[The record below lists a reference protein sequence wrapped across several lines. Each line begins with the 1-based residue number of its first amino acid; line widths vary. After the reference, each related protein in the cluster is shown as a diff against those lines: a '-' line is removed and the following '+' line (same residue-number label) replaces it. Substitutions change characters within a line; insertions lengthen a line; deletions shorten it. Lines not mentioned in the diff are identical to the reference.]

1 MQDLCNHSSDL
12 NQQLDRSIYSL
23 KNGDIYTAATS
34 LIQASP
40 NKEIVFIDATVE
52 NYQSLAAG
60 VKPGTQVII
69 LDPKRDG
76 VTQIAEVL
84 KDCTNIRAIHI
95 VSHGKQ
101 GTLQL
106 GATHLNADTLETY
119 TSFLQQWK
127 SALIPDA
134 DILLYGCN
142 VAAGASGVAFVE
154 KLSQLTGANI
164 AASNNLTG
172 SAALGGDWNLEVET
186 GSIATPLAFD
196 SSVMQAYTSVLEI
209 FKLIGQS
216 TFASNYNYSGTTVG
230 GLSGITYDAATKTY
244 YAISDAKNDDNG
256 AVRFYTLNID
266 LSSGS
271 LGTIDFTG
279 VTTLK
284 DSGGTSFAANVSDTE
299 GIALTSGGNAFIS
312 SEGIF
317 SSTNTQ
323 PFINQF
329 NLTTGNQNLSLP
341 ISSPKFDVSADTTQG
356 VRNNKAFESLTIT
369 PDQQVLFTATEVALE
384 QDGSAPT
391 GSAGSPSR
399 IVRYNLSTG
408 SVDGEFL
415 YNTDAENGISELLA
429 LDQNTLLAIDRNVST
444 GVGKLYQV
452 SLQGATDIKNN
463 NGLIASGLGSITAVQ
478 KTLVA
483 DLSTFPSGTNFEGMT
498 LGPTLPN
505 GKRSLVLVSD
515 NNFGFGIANIPTR
528 FASFEINSAP
538 VLDNSGSPIL
548 TTINEDPTGNSNPGT
563 LISSLIATSVTDLDT
578 GDAKG
583 IAVTGVDKT
592 NGTWEF
598 SINGGT
604 INGGT
609 WTAFTPS
616 ESAAQLLV
624 ADADTRI
631 RFVPSADYNGTVTA
645 GITFRAWDQTTGT
658 NGGTANIT
666 TSGTGGL
673 SSFSTAI
680 ETASITVNPVN
691 DAPTFTPGTNQV
703 ITAGAGAQSVAGWA
717 TGFNPGP
724 TNESSQTL
732 VGYQIVSN
740 SAPSI
745 FKVAPTIDATG
756 NLIYTPSTSL
766 GSSATATIGVT
777 VQDNGGT
784 ANVGADTSTI
794 KFFNITVNPNI
805 APLNVVINE
814 VAWMGTQAST
824 FDEWIELYNSTAN
837 AIDLS
842 GWTLT
847 DGDDINKTLSGVIP
861 PGGYF
866 LLERTNETTVNDIPS
881 DLTYTGG
888 LGNAGETLTLK
899 TPDGVVIDTA
909 NGNGGVWPA
918 GANVT
923 GTPTVRLT
931 MERTNPLAADSDS
944 NWHRNDGVTRNGTD
958 ANGNPIYGTPK
969 AANSVP
975 VPPGVTVTP
984 ISDLTTTEAGKTAT
998 FTVKLNTIPT
1008 ANVTIGLTSSDTT
1021 EGMLSTSSVIFSPN
1035 NWNIPQTVTITGVDD
1050 TIVDGNIA
1058 YSIVTGTTTSTD
1070 ANYNNINPAD
1080 VAVVNNDNEILT
1092 VNFTAIDADTGE
1104 TGANTGT
1111 FRISRNGT
1119 IGDLIVYMTI
1129 DGISTASVSDYK
1141 LSGNGTLTS
1150 SGTDV
1155 KITIPNGS
1163 DFVDITLTPNDDTL
1177 YEGSETLK
1185 LNLTNGNYTIGSN
1198 NTATV
1203 TIADNDPIP
1212 SLTIGD
1218 VSLTEG
1224 NLGTTDATFTVTL
1237 SAASGLPVTVD
1248 YETADGTAKNLSDF
1262 TGINGTLTFAP
1273 GETTKTITVAVKGD
1287 TLNEINENFFVNLK
1301 NPSNA
1306 IIADNQGIG
1315 TINNDDDPPSI
1326 SINNVSVIEGIN
1338 GTNYAIFNVNLS
1350 AISGQTVAV
1359 NYSIADGTA
1368 TTANNDYTSVNG
1380 TLTFAPGETTKT
1392 ISVPIVGD
1400 AFNELNETF
1409 FVNLSSPSNATIAD
1423 SQGIGT
1429 INNDDNPPSITIGN
1443 TSILESDSGTSNLTF
1458 TVKLSAASGQVVTV
1472 DFVTADDKT
1481 TVGSDYIDTS
1491 GTLTFNPAETE
1502 KTITVQVKG
1511 DTLNEDNEGFFVNLK
1526 NASNAT
1532 IADNQA
1538 LGVIIDNDPVPSLS
1552 INDIFITEGD
1562 SGSTN
1567 ATFTVTLSAASG
1579 LPVTVNYNT
1588 SDGTAATVDGDYAI
1602 ASPTPITFA
1611 PGETSKVI
1619 TVGVKGDN
1627 KFEANETFNVNLTGA
1642 TNAIIAKSIGIG
1654 TINNDDLPP
1663 KISISDATLNE
1674 GNNGTTTNASFTIT
1688 LSNPSSDTVTV
1699 NYNTSDGT
1707 ATTADGDYA
1716 IASPT
1721 LLTFAPGETSKIIT
1735 VAVNGDTKFEANE
1748 TFNVN
1753 LSSATN
1759 AIIAKGTGV
1768 ATINNDDLPP
1778 KISISDATLNEGNNG
1793 TTTNASFTI
1802 TLSNP
1807 SSDAVTVNYN
1817 TSDGTAATA
1826 DGDYAI
1832 ASPTLLT
1839 FAPGETSKVITV
1851 AVKGDNKFEAN
1862 ETFNVNLTGETNAT
1876 IAKGTGVATINNDD
1890 IPIPNISISDVT
1902 VTEGNSGTK
1911 LANFTVSL
1919 SNASAQEIAASYAT
1933 ANSSAIALSD
1943 YTNKVGTLTFA
1954 PGVTSQIISVPIVG
1968 DNVDE
1973 ANETFLVNLS
1983 NPVNAKIADNQAL
1996 GTILDDDT
2004 AGFTISPISNNTTEA
2019 GGTGTFTVK
2028 LNSQPTAN
2036 VTLGLTSSD
2045 TTEGTVSTPNLTF
2058 TANNWNVAQTVTV
2071 KGVDDVL
2078 IDGNIAYNI
2087 VTSAAISTD
2096 AKYNGFNPQDVA
2108 VANIDN
2114 DTVPLNVING
2124 TLLSETLVGTSLD
2137 DRINGFGGHDTIVG
2151 GLGKDRI
2158 YGDDGNDTLIGD
2170 LNNNVLTGGSMGMDD
2185 LIYGGTGSDRING
2198 CGGNDTLYGEAGSDQ
2213 IWGDGGDD
2221 RLYGGLGNDI
2231 LTGGLGRDIF
2241 AVSKGEGTD
2250 TIRDF
2255 QIGQDYIGLVG
2266 GLKLNQLSIIQ
2277 QGSNTSIIDN
2287 SNNQTLAI
2295 LAGVN
2300 AATFISSAA
2309 STFVSI

>member
-1 MQDLCNHSSDL
+1 
-12 NQQLDRSIYSL
+12 
-23 KNGDIYTAATS
+23 
-34 LIQASP
+34 
-40 NKEIVFIDATVE
+40 
-52 NYQSLAAG
+52 
-60 VKPGTQVII
+60 
-69 LDPKRDG
+69 
-76 VTQIAEVL
+76 
-84 KDCTNIRAIHI
+84 
-95 VSHGKQ
+95 
-101 GTLQL
+101 
-106 GATHLNADTLETY
+106 
-119 TSFLQQWK
+119 
-127 SALIPDA
+127 
-134 DILLYGCN
+134 
-142 VAAGASGVAFVE
+142 
-154 KLSQLTGANI
+154 
-164 AASNNLTG
+164 
-172 SAALGGDWNLEVET
+172 
-186 GSIATPLAFD
+186 
-196 SSVMQAYTSVLEI
+196 
-209 FKLIGQS
+209 
-216 TFASNYNYSGTTVG
+216 
-230 GLSGITYDAATKTY
+230 
-244 YAISDAKNDDNG
+244 
-256 AVRFYTLNID
+256 
-266 LSSGS
+266 
-271 LGTIDFTG
+271 
-279 VTTLK
+279 
-284 DSGGTSFAANVSDTE
+284 
-299 GIALTSGGNAFIS
+299 
-312 SEGIF
+312 
-317 SSTNTQ
+317 
-323 PFINQF
+323 
-329 NLTTGNQNLSLP
+329 
-341 ISSPKFDVSADTTQG
+341 
-356 VRNNKAFESLTIT
+356 
-369 PDQQVLFTATEVALE
+369 
-384 QDGSAPT
+384 
-391 GSAGSPSR
+391 
-399 IVRYNLSTG
+399 
-408 SVDGEFL
+408 
-415 YNTDAENGISELLA
+415 
-429 LDQNTLLAIDRNVST
+429 
-444 GVGKLYQV
+444 
-452 SLQGATDIKNN
+452 
-463 NGLIASGLGSITAVQ
+463 
-478 KTLVA
+478 
-483 DLSTFPSGTNFEGMT
+483 
-498 LGPTLPN
+498 
-505 GKRSLVLVSD
+505 
-515 NNFGFGIANIPTR
+515 
-528 FASFEINSAP
+528 
-538 VLDNSGSPIL
+538 
-548 TTINEDPTGNSNPGT
+548 
-563 LISSLIATSVTDLDT
+563 
-578 GDAKG
+578 
-583 IAVTGVDKT
+583 
-592 NGTWEF
+592 
-598 SINGGT
+598 
-604 INGGT
+604 
-609 WTAFTPS
+609 
-616 ESAAQLLV
+616 
-624 ADADTRI
+624 
-631 RFVPSADYNGTVTA
+631 
-645 GITFRAWDQTTGT
+645 
-658 NGGTANIT
+658 
-666 TSGTGGL
+666 
-673 SSFSTAI
+673 
-680 ETASITVNPVN
+680 
-691 DAPTFTPGTNQV
+691 
-703 ITAGAGAQSVAGWA
+703 
-717 TGFNPGP
+717 
-724 TNESSQTL
+724 
-732 VGYQIVSN
+732 
-740 SAPSI
+740 
-745 FKVAPTIDATG
+745 
-756 NLIYTPSTSL
+756 
-766 GSSATATIGVT
+766 
-777 VQDNGGT
+777 
-784 ANVGADTSTI
+784 
-794 KFFNITVNPNI
+794 
-805 APLNVVINE
+805 
-814 VAWMGTQAST
+814 
-824 FDEWIELYNSTAN
+824 
-837 AIDLS
+837 
-842 GWTLT
+842 
-847 DGDDINKTLSGVIP
+847 
-861 PGGYF
+861 
-866 LLERTNETTVNDIPS
+866 
-881 DLTYTGG
+881 
-888 LGNAGETLTLK
+888 
-899 TPDGVVIDTA
+899 
-909 NGNGGVWPA
+909 
-918 GANVT
+918 
-923 GTPTVRLT
+923 
-931 MERTNPLAADSDS
+931 
-944 NWHRNDGVTRNGTD
+944 
-958 ANGNPIYGTPK
+958 
-969 AANSVP
+969 
-975 VPPGVTVTP
+975 
-984 ISDLTTTEAGKTAT
+984 
-998 FTVKLNTIPT
+998 
-1008 ANVTIGLTSSDTT
+1008 
-1021 EGMLSTSSVIFSPN
+1021 
-1035 NWNIPQTVTITGVDD
+1035 
-1050 TIVDGNIA
+1050 
-1058 YSIVTGTTTSTD
+1058 
-1070 ANYNNINPAD
+1070 
-1080 VAVVNNDNEILT
+1080 
-1092 VNFTAIDADTGE
+1092 
-1104 TGANTGT
+1104 
-1111 FRISRNGT
+1111 
-1119 IGDLIVYMTI
+1119 
-1129 DGISTASVSDYK
+1129 
-1141 LSGNGTLTS
+1141 
-1150 SGTDV
+1150 
-1155 KITIPNGS
+1155 
-1163 DFVDITLTPNDDTL
+1163 
-1177 YEGSETLK
+1177 
-1185 LNLTNGNYTIGSN
+1185 
-1198 NTATV
+1198 
-1203 TIADNDPIP
+1203 
-1212 SLTIGD
+1212 
-1218 VSLTEG
+1218 
-1224 NLGTTDATFTVTL
+1224 
-1237 SAASGLPVTVD
+1237 
-1248 YETADGTAKNLSDF
+1248 
-1262 TGINGTLTFAP
+1262 
-1273 GETTKTITVAVKGD
+1273 
-1287 TLNEINENFFVNLK
+1287 
-1301 NPSNA
+1301 
-1306 IIADNQGIG
+1306 
-1315 TINNDDDPPSI
+1315 
-1326 SINNVSVIEGIN
+1326 
-1338 GTNYAIFNVNLS
+1338 
-1350 AISGQTVAV
+1350 
-1359 NYSIADGTA
+1359 
-1368 TTANNDYTSVNG
+1368 
-1380 TLTFAPGETTKT
+1380 
-1392 ISVPIVGD
+1392 
-1400 AFNELNETF
+1400 
-1409 FVNLSSPSNATIAD
+1409 
-1423 SQGIGT
+1423 
-1429 INNDDNPPSITIGN
+1429 
-1443 TSILESDSGTSNLTF
+1443 
-1458 TVKLSAASGQVVTV
+1458 
-1472 DFVTADDKT
+1472 
-1481 TVGSDYIDTS
+1481 
-1491 GTLTFNPAETE
+1491 
-1502 KTITVQVKG
+1502 VKG

>member
-12 NQQLDRSIYSL
+12 NQQLNNSVYSL
-23 KNGDIYTAATS
+23 KNGDFYTAAIS
-34 LIQASP
+34 PIQASP
-40 NKEIVFIDATVE
+40 NKEIVFIDETVE

-60 VKPGTQVII
+60 VKPGTQVVI
-69 LDPKRDG
+69 LNPRQDG
-76 VTQIAEVL
+76 VTQITEVL
-84 KDCTNIRAIHI
+84 KDCTNIKAIHI
-95 VSHGKQ
+95 VSHGKE

-106 GATHLNADTLETY
+106 GSSQLSADTLETY
-119 TSFLQQWK
+119 THFLQQWK

-142 VAAGASGVAFVE
+142 VASGAPGVAFVE
-154 KLSQLTGANI
+154 NLSQLMGANI

-172 SAALGGDWNLEVET
+172 SVALGGDWNLEVKT
-186 GSIATPLAFD
+186 GSIETPLAFD
-196 SSVMQAYTSVLEI
+196 SSVMQEYTSVLEI
-209 FKLIGQS
+209 FKFIGGS
-216 TFASNYNYSGTTVG
+216 TFDSAYNYSGTTVG
-230 GLSGITYDAATKTY
+230 GLSGITYDAATNTY
-244 YAISDAKNDDNG
+244 YAISDAKNDVNG

-271 LGTIDFTG
+271 LGTINFTG

-284 DSGGTSFAANVSDTE
+284 DSGGTPFAANISDTE

-317 SSTNTQ
+317 SSTNAQ

-329 NLTTGNQNLSLP
+329 NLTTGNQNLSLSIP
-341 ISSPKFDVSADTTQG
+341 SPKFDVSADTTQG
-356 VRNNKAFESLTIT
+356 VRSNKAFESLTIT

-384 QDGSAPT
+384 QDGLAPT

-399 IVRYNLSTG
+399 ILRYDLLTSNPG
-408 SVDGEFL
+408 AEFL
-415 YNTDAENGISELLA
+415 YNTDAGNGISELLA
-429 LDQNTLLAIDRNVST
+429 LDNNTFLAIDRFVNPFS
-444 GVGKLYQV
+444 GGSLRLYQV
-452 SLQGATDIKNN
+452 SLQGATDISSFPTLPGSGITPVKKT
-463 NGLIASGLGSITAVQ
+463 LIADFQASNLPLG
-478 KTLVA
+478 
-483 DLSTFPSGTNFEGMT
+483 NFEGMT

-515 NNFGFGIANIPTR
+515 NNFGAGFGIPTQ
-528 FASFEINSAP
+528 FVSFEINSAP
-538 VLDNSGSPIL
+538 VLDNSGSPII
-548 TTINEDPTGNSNPGT
+548 TTINEDPTSNPGT
-563 LISSLIATSVTDLDT
+563 LISSLITTSVTDLDT

-583 IAVTGVDKT
+583 IAVTAADNT
-592 NGTWEF
+592 NGTWQF
-598 SINGGT
+598 ST
-604 INGGT
+604 NGGT

-616 ESAAQLLV
+616 ESAAQLLA

-666 TSGTGGL
+666 TNGTGGL

-680 ETASITVNPVN
+680 ETASITINPVN

-703 ITAGAGAQSVAGWA
+703 VTAGTGAQSVTGWA

-724 TNESSQTL
+724 ANESSQTL
-732 VGYQIVSN
+732 LGYQIVSN
-740 SAPSI
+740 SAPGI
-745 FKVAPTIDATG
+745 FKVAPTINATG
-756 NLIYTPSTSL
+756 QLTYTPSPSL

-784 ANVGADTSTI
+784 ANGGADTSVI
-794 KFFNITVNPNI
+794 KFFDITVNPNI

-814 VAWMGTQAST
+814 VAWMGTNAD
-824 FDEWIELYNSTAN
+824 FNDEWIELYNPTAN

-847 DGDDINKTLSGVIP
+847 SGDGTPSITFQAGKIIP
-861 PGGYF
+861 AGGYF
-866 LLERTNETTVNDIPS
+866 LLERTDNTTVNSIPS
-881 DLTYTGG
+881 DLIYTGS
-888 LGNAGETLTLK
+888 LGNASGETLTLK

-909 NGNGGVWPA
+909 NGNGGAWPA

-931 MERTNPLAADSDS
+931 MERTNPLAADTDS

-958 ANGNPIYGTPK
+958 VGGNPIYGTPK

-984 ISDLTTTEAGKTAT
+984 ITDLTTTEAGVTAT
-998 FTVKLNTIPT
+998 FTVKLNTIPI

-1021 EGMLSTSSVIFSPN
+1021 EGTLSTSSLIFTPN
-1035 NWNIPQTVTITGVDD
+1035 NWNTPQTVTITGVDD

-1058 YSIVTGTTTSTD
+1058 YSIITAATVSTD
-1070 ANYNNINPAD
+1070 IKYNNINPAD
-1080 VAVVNNDNEILT
+1080 VAVVNNDNDTPIVNLT
-1092 VNFTAIDADTGE
+1092 SIDANAGE

-1111 FRISRNGT
+1111 FRISRTGT
-1119 IGDLIVYMTI
+1119 FGDLIVYMTI
-1129 DGISTASVSDYK
+1129 DGSSSASASDYN
-1141 LSGNGTLTS
+1141 LSGNSTLAS
-1150 SGTDV
+1150 SGTNV
-1155 KITIPNGS
+1155 KIVIPNGS

-1177 YEGSETLK
+1177 YEGSETLQLK
-1185 LNLTNGNYTIGSN
+1185 LTNGNYIIGSN
-1198 NTATV
+1198 NAATV

-1218 VSLTEG
+1218 FSLMEG

-1237 SAASGLPVTVD
+1237 SAASSLPVTVD

-1262 TGINGTLTFAP
+1262 TGINGTLTFSP
-1273 GETTKTITVAVKGD
+1273 GETTKTIKVAVQGD

-1306 IIADNQGIG
+1306 TIADNQGIG
-1315 TINNDDDPPSI
+1315 TINNDDAPPSI
-1326 SINNVSVIEGIN
+1326 SIDNVLVIEGVN
-1338 GTNYAIFNVNLS
+1338 GGTNYAIFNVNLS

-1359 NYSIADGTA
+1359 NYGTSDGTA
-1368 TTANNDYTSVNG
+1368 TTTNNDYTSVNG
-1380 TLTFAPGETTKT
+1380 TLTFAPGETKQT

-1400 AFNELNETF
+1400 ALNELNETF
-1409 FVNLSSPSNATIAD
+1409 LVNLSNPSKATIVNN
-1423 SQGIGT
+1423 QGTGT
-1429 INNDDNPPSITIGN
+1429 IINDDNPPSITIGD
-1443 TSILESDSGTSNLTF
+1443 TSILEGDSGTSNLTF
-1458 TVKLSAASGQVVTV
+1458 IVKLSAASGQVVTV
-1472 DFVTADDKT
+1472 DYATADDKT

-1491 GTLTFNPAETE
+1491 GTVTFNPGETE

-1511 DTLNEDNEGFFVNLK
+1511 DTLNEDNEGLFVNLK
-1526 NASNAT
+1526 NASSNAT
-1532 IADNQA
+1532 VADNQA
-1538 LGVIIDNDPVPSLS
+1538 LGIIINNDPVPSLA
-1552 INDIFITEGD
+1552 INDIPINEGD
-1562 SGSTN
+1562 GGSTN
-1567 ATFTVTLSAASG
+1567 ATFTVTLSAAS
-1579 LPVTVNYNT
+1579 
-1588 SDGTAATVDGDYAI
+1588 
-1602 ASPTPITFA
+1602 
-1611 PGETSKVI
+1611 SK
-1619 TVGVKGDN
+1619 
-1627 KFEANETFNVNLTGA
+1627 
-1642 TNAIIAKSIGIG
+1642 
-1654 TINNDDLPP
+1654 
-1663 KISISDATLNE
+1663 
-1674 GNNGTTTNASFTIT
+1674 
-1688 LSNPSSDTVTV
+1688 TVTV

-1721 LLTFAPGETSKIIT
+1721 PITFAPGETSKIIT

-1748 TFNVN
+1748 TFNIN
-1753 LSSATN
+1753 L
-1759 AIIAKGTGV
+1759 
-1768 ATINNDDLPP
+1768 
-1778 KISISDATLNEGNNG
+1778 
-1793 TTTNASFTI
+1793 
-1802 TLSNP
+1802 
-1807 SSDAVTVNYN
+1807 
-1817 TSDGTAATA
+1817 TAA
-1826 DGDYAI
+1826 
-1832 ASPTLLT
+1832 
-1839 FAPGETSKVITV
+1839 
-1851 AVKGDNKFEAN
+1851 
-1862 ETFNVNLTGETNAT
+1862 TNAT
-1876 IAKGTGVATINNDD
+1876 IAKGTGVGTINNNDA
-1890 IPIPNISISDVT
+1890 IPSLTISDAI

-1919 SNASAQEIAASYAT
+1919 SNASALAIAVNYAT
-1933 ANSSAIALSD
+1933 ANGSAIALND
-1943 YTNKVGTLTFA
+1943 YTNKAGTLNFA
-1954 PGVTSQIISVPIVG
+1954 PGVTSQIITVPIIG

-1973 ANETFLVNLS
+1973 ANETFFVNLS
-1983 NPVNAKIADNQAL
+1983 NPINAKIADSQAV

-2004 AGFTISPISNNTTEA
+2004 AGFTISPISNNTTEV
-2019 GGTGTFTVK
+2019 GGTATFTVK
-2028 LNSQPTAN
+2028 LNSQPTAI
-2036 VTLGLTSSD
+2036 VTLGLASSD
-2045 TTEGTVSTPNLTF
+2045 TTEGSVSTPSLTF
-2058 TANNWNVAQTVTV
+2058 TPNNWNLAQTITV

-2078 IDGNIAYNI
+2078 VDGNIAYSI
-2087 VTSAAISTD
+2087 VTAPAISTD
-2096 AKYNGFNPQDVA
+2096 AKYNGLNPQDVV

-2114 DTVPLNVING
+2114 DTAPLNVING
-2124 TLLSETLVGTSLD
+2124 TSLSETLVGTSLD
-2137 DRINGFGGHDTIVG
+2137 DRIIGFGGHDTIVG

-2170 LNNNVLTGGSMGMDD
+2170 LNSNVLAGGSMGMDD

-2241 AVSKGEGTD
+2241 AVAKGEGTD

-2266 GLKLNQLSIIQ
+2266 GLKLNQVSIIQ
-2277 QGSNTSIIDN
+2277 QGSNTSIID
-2287 SNNQTLAI
+2287 SSTNQTLAI

-2300 AATFISSAA
+2300 AGTFLSSAA

>member
-1 MQDLCNHSSDL
+1 MQYLSNHSSGL
-12 NQQLDRSIYSL
+12 NQQLDL
-23 KNGDIYTAATS
+23 CVDTFKKGDSYTAATS

-40 NKEIVFIDATVE
+40 NKEIVFIDGTVE
-52 NYQSLAAG
+52 DYQRLAAG
-60 VKPGTQVII
+60 VQPGTQVII

-76 VTQIAEVL
+76 VTQIAKVL
-84 KDCTNIRAIHI
+84 KDFTNIRAIHI
-95 VSHGKQ
+95 VSHGKE

-106 GATHLNADTLETY
+106 GSTHLNADTLETY

-172 SAALGGDWNLEVET
+172 SAALGGDWNLEVKI
-186 GSIATPLAFD
+186 GSITTSLAFD
-196 SSVMQAYTSVLEI
+196 SSVLQEYTSVLEI
-209 FKLIGQS
+209 FKFIGQS
-216 TFASNYNYSGTTVG
+216 TFDSDYNYSGTTVG
-230 GLSGITYDAATKTY
+230 GLSGITYDAATNTY

-266 LSSGS
+266 LSLGS

-369 PDQQVLFTATEVALE
+369 PNQQVLFTATEVALE

-408 SVDGEFL
+408 SLDGEFL
-415 YNTDAENGISELLA
+415 YNTDAGNGISELLA
-429 LDQNTLLAIDRNVST
+429 LDQNTLLAIDRNVSS

-452 SLQGATDIKNN
+452 SLPGATDIKNN
-463 NGLIASGLGSITAVQ
+463 NGLIASGLGGITAVQ

-483 DLSTFPSGTNFEGMT
+483 DLSNFPLGTNFEGMT

-505 GKRSLVLVSD
+505 GKRSLVLLSD
-515 NNFGFGIANIPTR
+515 NNFGFGGANIPTR

-548 TTINEDPTGNSNPGT
+548 TTINEDPTSNPGT

-583 IAVTGVDKT
+583 IAVTGVDNT

-631 RFVPSADYNGTVTA
+631 RFVPSADYNGTLPTA
-645 GITFRAWDQTTGT
+645 ITFRAWDQTIGT

-703 ITAGAGAQSVAGWA
+703 VTAGAGAQNVTAWA

-732 VGYQIVSN
+732 LGYQIVSN
-740 SAPSI
+740 SAPSL
-745 FKVAPTIDATG
+745 FKVAPTLNAAG

-784 ANVGADTSTI
+784 ANGGADTSAI

-814 VAWMGTQAST
+814 VAWMGTQANFT
-824 FDEWIELYNSTAN
+824 DEWIELYNPTAN

-866 LLERTNETTVNDIPS
+866 LLERTADTTVNDIGA
-881 DLTYTGG
+881 DLIYTGG
-888 LGNAGETLTLK
+888 LGNAGEILTLK

-909 NGNGGVWPA
+909 NGNGGAWPA

-923 GTPTVRLT
+923 NPTTVRLT

-944 NWHRNDGVTRNGTD
+944 NWHRNDGVTRNGID

-975 VPPGVTVTP
+975 VPSGVTVTP
-984 ISDLTTTEAGKTAT
+984 ITNLTTTEAGVTAT

-1021 EGMLSTSSVIFSPN
+1021 EGILSTPSLIFTPN

-1058 YSIVTGTTTSTD
+1058 YSIITGTTTSTD

-1092 VNFTAIDADTGE
+1092 VNLTGIDTEASE
-1104 TGANTGT
+1104 TGVNIGT
-1111 FRISRNGT
+1111 FRISRNST
-1119 IGDLIVYMTI
+1119 LGDLIVYMTI

-1224 NLGTTDATFTVTL
+1224 NLGITDATFTVTL
-1237 SAASGLPVTVD
+1237 SAASGLPVTLD
-1248 YETADGTAKNLSDF
+1248 YETANGTAKNLSDF

-1273 GETTKTITVAVKGD
+1273 GETTKTIKVAVQGD

-1315 TINNDDDPPSI
+1315 TINNDDAPPSI

-1350 AISGQTVAV
+1350 AISGQNVAV

-1368 TTANNDYTSVNG
+1368 TTANNDYTSLNG

-1443 TSILESDSGTSNLTF
+1443 TSILEGDSGTSNLTF
-1458 TVKLSAASGQVVTV
+1458 TLKLSAASGQVVTV
-1472 DFVTADDKT
+1472 DYATADDKT
-1481 TVGSDYIDTS
+1481 TVGNDYIDTS
-1491 GTLTFNPAETE
+1491 GTLSFNPGEAE

-1511 DTLNEDNEGFFVNLK
+1511 DTLNEDNEGLFVNLI
-1526 NASNAT
+1526 NTNNAT

-1588 SDGTAATVDGDYAI
+1588 SDGTATTADGDYAI

-1654 TINNDDLPP
+1654 TINNDDLLP

-1674 GNNGTTTNASFTIT
+1674 GNNGTTPNASFTIT

-1721 LLTFAPGETSKIIT
+1721 LLTFAPGETSKVIN
-1735 VAVNGDTKFEANE
+1735 VAVN
-1748 TFNVN
+1748 
-1753 LSSATN
+1753 
-1759 AIIAKGTGV
+1759 
-1768 ATINNDDLPP
+1768 
-1778 KISISDATLNEGNNG
+1778 
-1793 TTTNASFTI
+1793 
-1802 TLSNP
+1802 
-1807 SSDAVTVNYN
+1807 
-1817 TSDGTAATA
+1817 
-1826 DGDYAI
+1826 
-1832 ASPTLLT
+1832 
-1839 FAPGETSKVITV
+1839 
-1851 AVKGDNKFEAN
+1851 GDNKFEAN
-1862 ETFNVNLTGETNAT
+1862 ETFNVNLSGATNAT
-1876 IAKGTGVATINNDD
+1876 IAKGTGVGTINNDD
-1890 IPIPNISISDVT
+1890 AILIPSISIGDVT

-1919 SNASAQEIAASYAT
+1919 SNASDQAIAVNYAT
-1933 ANSSAIALSD
+1933 ANSSAIAFSD
-1943 YTNKVGTLTFA
+1943 YTNQAGTLTFA
-1954 PGVTSQIISVPIVG
+1954 PGITSQIITVPIVG
-1968 DNVDE
+1968 DKVDE

-1983 NPVNAKIADNQAL
+1983 NPVNAKIADNQAV

-2019 GGTGTFTVK
+2019 GGTATFSVK

-2036 VTLGLTSSD
+2036 VTLGLASSD
-2045 TTEGTVSTPNLTF
+2045 QTEGSVSTPSLTF
-2058 TANNWNVAQTVTV
+2058 TPNNWNLTQTITV

-2078 IDGNIAYNI
+2078 VDGNIAYNI

-2096 AKYNGFNPQDVA
+2096 AKYNALNPQDVA
-2108 VANIDN
+2108 IANIDN
-2114 DTVPLNVING
+2114 DTAPLNVING
-2124 TLLSETLVGTSLD
+2124 TSLSETLVGTSLD

-2151 GLGKDRI
+2151 GLGKDQI

-2185 LIYGGTGSDRING
+2185 IIYGGTGSDRING
-2198 CGGNDTLYGEAGSDQ
+2198 CGGNDYLYGEAGSDQ
-2213 IWGDGGDD
+2213 IWGDGGND

-2231 LTGGLGRDIF
+2231 LTGGLGRDTF

-2300 AATFISSAA
+2300 ATTFLSSAA